1 MFDIVNNARNS
12 IDVDKIDYIQRD
24 CRSTS
29 MAYTSFNPKLLLKEI
44 KVIDTVILNKG
55 EEIELLNENDA
66 LIMNTCFG
74 QLELPFN
81 QIKDSIK
88 IKETIEVT
96 LTELEDEDSVKEYRL
111 QLDVKT
117 TRRKSREIEK
127 YLRETL
133 ERMI

>member
-1 MFDIVNNARNS
+1 M
-12 IDVDKIDYIQRD
+12 
-24 CRSTS
+24 
-29 MAYTSFNPKLLLKEI
+29 PKYQIIKEI

-117 TRRKSREIEK
+117 TRRKAREIEK